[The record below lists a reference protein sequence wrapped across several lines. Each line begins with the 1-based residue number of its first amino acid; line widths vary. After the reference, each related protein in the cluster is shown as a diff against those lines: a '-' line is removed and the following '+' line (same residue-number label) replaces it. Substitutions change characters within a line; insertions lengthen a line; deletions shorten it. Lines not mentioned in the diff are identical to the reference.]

1 MTARASISAQNAAP
15 VSTESRVDAAAIMRI
30 KSLELRARVIVE
42 GFWKGI
48 HRSPHHGFSVE
59 FTEYRSYHPG
69 DDPRYLDWR
78 VYARTDRLYIK
89 KYEDETNLRCHLLI
103 DQSRSMGYGSQGY
116 SKADYAGTLAATLAT
131 FLFTQG
137 DAVGLATFDS
147 DICEYLP
154 PRNRPGHLH
163 RLLLSLG
170 RAPEGAT
177 TDLGPPLQK
186 VAHLLTRRGLVVLMS
201 DLLTPIDRLATHLAY
216 LSTGGH
222 DVVLFQVLDPAEL
235 RFTFTTPAL
244 FKDTETGQN
253 FYVDPATVQKD
264 YLHRLAEHLQRIE
277 STCQDLGIDYHLFP
291 TDRPLDLGLLDFLH
305 ARQTRSQQVR
315 RARNRHTGS
324 PA

>member
-1 MTARASISAQNAAP
+1 MTARSSSSARNATP
-15 VSTESRVDAAAIMRI
+15 VTTESRIDAAALMRI
-30 KSLELRARVIVE
+30 KSLELRARVVVE

-116 SKADYAGTLAATLAT
+116 SKADYASTLAATLAT

-147 DICEYLP
+147 DIREYLP

-163 RLLLSLG
+163 RLLLSLSS
-170 RAPEGAT
+170 APEGAA

-201 DLLTPIDRLATHLAY
+201 DLLTPIDHLATHLAY

-244 FKDTETGQN
+244 FKDTETGKN
-253 FYVDPATVQKD
+253 FYVDPAAIQKD
-264 YLHRLAEHLQRIE
+264 YLHRLAEHLQHVE

-305 ARQTRSQQVR
+305 ARQIRKKQVR
-315 RARNRHTGS
+315 RARNRKTGS
-324 PA
+324 PV

>member
-1 MTARASISAQNAAP
+1 
-15 VSTESRVDAAAIMRI
+15 MRI
-30 KSLELRARVIVE
+30 KSLELRAKVIVE

-103 DQSRSMGYGSQGY
+103 DQSRSMGYGSLGY
-116 SKADYAGTLAATLAT
+116 TKADYAATLAATLAT
-131 FLFTQG
+131 FLFSQG

-147 DICEYLP
+147 EMRDYLP
-154 PRNRPGHLH
+154 PRNRPGYLH
-163 RLLLSLG
+163 RLLLSLSA
-170 RAPEGAT
+170 APEGTT

-186 VAHLLTRRGLVVLMS
+186 VAHLLTRRGLVVLIS
-201 DLLTPIDRLATHLAY
+201 DLLTSIDRLETDLAT

-235 RFTFTTPAL
+235 HFRFATPAR
-244 FKDTETGQN
+244 FRDAETGRH
-253 FYVDPATVQKD
+253 FYVDPAAVQKD
-264 YLHRLAEHLQRIE
+264 YQHRLAEHLRRAE
-277 STCQDLGIDYHLFP
+277 SICQDLGIDYHLFA
-291 TDRPLDLGLLDFLH
+291 TDRPLELGLLDFLH
-305 ARQTRSQQVR
+305 ARQIRRKQVR
-315 RARNRHTGS
+315 RARNLRSRST
-324 PA
+324 A

>member
-1 MTARASISAQNAAP
+1 MTARSSLSAQNTAP
-15 VSTESRVDAAAIMRI
+15 VTAESRIDAAALMRI
-30 KSLELRARVIVE
+30 RSLELRARVAVE

-116 SKADYAGTLAATLAT
+116 SKADYASTLAATLAT
-131 FLFTQG
+131 FLFAQG

-147 DICEYLP
+147 DIREYLP

-163 RLLLSLG
+163 RLMLSLNS
-170 RAPEGAT
+170 APEGAA

-222 DVVLFQVLDPAEL
+222 DVVLLQVLDPAEL

-253 FYVDPATVQKD
+253 FYVDPAATQKD
-264 YLHRLAEHLQRIE
+264 YLHRLAAHLQHVE

-305 ARQTRSQQVR
+305 ARQTRKKQVR
-315 RARNRHTGS
+315 RARNRQTGS